1 LAALRYDLAVFGS
14 GFGGALLGMVA
25 RRLGLSV
32 LLIERGTHPRFAIG
46 ESTSPLANLLIEEL
60 SERYRLPALRPLA
73 TFGAWQR
80 AYPEIA
86 VGLKRGFTYYA
97 HRAGEPFR
105 PCADHTTQL
114 LVAASPNDAT
124 ADTHWFRADVDHF
137 LLRQALD
144 TGVDYR
150 DRTQVTGLERRA
162 DGWRITAEREG
173 KLWSVEAGLLI
184 DATGPRGLLH
194 RLLELPE
201 SAFEGYPPTQTLY
214 SHFTEVK
221 RTDEMEAFRIPQEE
235 STPPYR
241 PDDSALH
248 HVFDGGWMWVLRF
261 NNGITSAGFAIT
273 DDLAHELDLRP
284 SPSEGQPFS
293 GAWSRFLARFP
304 SIGEQFADARPVRPF
319 VYSPRLSFRAGAVSG
334 DGWALLP
341 SAAAFVDPLFST
353 GIALTLLGIE
363 RLGRILADHFGRPT
377 LNAALRDYAEITHQE
392 ADHTAAYIAACYRAM
407 PDFTCFTPMTMFYF
421 AAASYSEVARRLD
434 RRHLITRYLAADL
447 PTITDGI
454 RRCNALLSRSSEHS
468 APTVQFDL
476 EGEVCQAIEAIN
488 VAGLCDSGRRN
499 WYPVDLQDLVRNAA
513 KLEMTAEQMRQT
525 LATAPWAHL

>member
-1 LAALRYDLAVFGS
+1 
-14 GFGGALLGMVA
+14 
-25 RRLGLSV
+25 
-32 LLIERGTHPRFAIG
+32 
-46 ESTSPLANLLIEEL
+46 
-60 SERYRLPALRPLA
+60 
-73 TFGAWQR
+73 
-80 AYPEIA
+80 
-86 VGLKRGFTYYA
+86 
-97 HRAGEPFR
+97 
-105 PCADHTTQL
+105 
-114 LVAASPNDAT
+114 
-124 ADTHWFRADVDHF
+124 
-137 LLRQALD
+137 
-144 TGVDYR
+144 
-150 DRTQVTGLERRA
+150 
-162 DGWRITAEREG
+162 
-173 KLWSVEAGLLI
+173 VEAGLLI

-261 NNGITSAGFAIT
+261 DNGVTSAGFSLDPEKFPLESAGSPE
-273 DDLAHELDLRP
+273 HE
-284 SPSEGQPFS
+284 
-293 GAWSRFLARFP
+293 FP